1 MAMVRRRFSMNKM
14 HEVAKYEYTRHVNN
28 KAFWITL
35 FAVPAGILLIMLLSV
50 VITFASIDTDPVGYV
65 DQAGL
70 IKQPQVQPEKTSF
83 FEPFI
88 PLIPYADET
97 SARWAAEDGQI
108 QGYFVIPQGYT
119 DSYQL
124 IYYFNKPLSSE
135 IRTEVDTLI
144 RTNLLAGETIPNF
157 ERLTE
162 GSHFTQASLD
172 GTRIVGENEAAKI
185 IIPMVV
191 SILFVIAVMSSGGYL
206 LQALVEE
213 KENRT
218 MEIMVTSVSPNQLMA
233 GKIIGNLSVGLTQLL
248 AWMVVAAAV
257 LIGFGDRIPFMQNL
271 QIPWGELILSLL
283 LMLPAFVFTSALMAI
298 IGSTVTESQEASQVT
313 GLITLPIFLPYF
325 FLSFI
330 LQNPNGTFARILSFF
345 PMSAP
350 LAMSTRIAITNV
362 PSWEIILVFVIMILF
377 CLLTIWLAGK
387 AFRQGMLQYSKRVPL
402 KQLLK
407 KEAGRE

>member
-1 MAMVRRRFSMNKM
+1 MNKM
-14 HEVAKYEYTRHVNN
+14 HEVAKYEYTRRVNN

-70 IKQPQVQPEKTSF
+70 IKQPQETPSKTSL

-97 SARWAAEDGQI
+97 SARQAAEDGKI

-185 IIPMVV
+185 IIPMVI
-191 SILFVIAVMSSGGYL
+191 SFLFVIAVMTSGGYL

-218 MEIMVTSVSPNQLMA
+218 MEIVVTSVSPNELMA

-248 AWMVVAAAV
+248 AWTVVAAAV

-271 QIPWGELILSLL
+271 QVPWNELILSLL

-298 IGSTVTESQEASQVT
+298 IGSTVTETQEASQVT
-313 GLITLPIFLPYF
+313 GLITLPIFVPYY

-362 PSWEIILVFVIMILF
+362 PTWEIILVFVIMIFF
-377 CLLTIWLAGK
+377 CLLTIWLAGR
-387 AFRQGMLQYSKRVPL
+387 AFRRGMLQYSKRVSL
-402 KQLLK
+402 SQLFT